1 MYCQKNANYLGQPEA
16 VKVIKNR
23 SVYMSEFGHIIVP
36 FKVTKYRRTKTFKS
50 AVRVRVSVVRV
61 LGLVLGLV

>member
-23 SVYMSEFGHIIVP
+23 SVYMSEFGHI
-36 FKVTKYRRTKTFKS
+36 S
-50 AVRVRVSVVRV
+50 SSV
-61 LGLVLGLV
+61 